1 MAALGRVRLSPWLV
15 AMAAVHILLGGGPE
29 IVLGL
34 GCVFLHEM
42 GHAAAAAAMGAGVE
56 SVEIAPF
63 GGVARLRG
71 LERMSPLR
79 AAGIALAGPLTSL
92 LLAAACGALAYA
104 LPGQAVLLAQGI
116 RLNGTLLL
124 FNLLPAYPMDG
135 GRVLCALI
143 QRRAGYVRAQRI
155 TAGMGLGIGIL
166 TMLAGVISVRYVG
179 KVNLTLLLAGGYLC
193 AAAGRARRET
203 PYSYLQMLLGRERD
217 LDRRRMLPVRT
228 VAVRAGTADAE
239 VLAHLQPGAL
249 YRVVYLDGE
258 MRVRQE
264 KWESELLHGG
274 ADQ

>member
-42 GHAAAAAAMGAGVE
+42 GHAAAAVAMGAGVE

-63 GGVARLRG
+63 GG
-71 LERMSPLR
+71 
-79 AAGIALAGPLTSL
+79 
-92 LLAAACGALAYA
+92 GA
-104 LPGQAVLLAQGI
+104 
-116 RLNGTLLL
+116 TLLL

-135 GRVLCALI
+135 GRVLCALM

-179 KVNLTLLLAGGYLC
+179 KVNLTLLLAGGYLW

-203 PYSYLQMLLGRERD
+203 PYSYLQMLLGRERE